1 MKIFGKGWWCVRN
14 ICKCVIFA
22 ITFQI
27 PILWF
32 VKTPT
37 FVCIHMS
44 SFESQ
49 PKMSHSFSFSL
60 CVWKDLP
67 LSIGYSVLLSWSS
80 CWQSWRKRK
89 MIKLVLRDPYSVVFH
104 EKNKTWIWRCRWR
117 WWQWLA
123 TQLSTRALY
132 GGTPWHY
139 NHPKIIL
146 DRSNF
151 YTISNSR
158 FLNLL
163 KTPKQI
169 KIATTQRG

>member
-1 MKIFGKGWWCVRN
+1 MKIFGKRWWWVRN

-32 VKTPT
+32 VKTLT

-80 CWQSWRKRK
+80 CWQSWRKRSLFYEIHIPLSFTRK
-89 MIKLVLRDPYSVVFH
+89 IKPEYEDVDDDGG
-104 EKNKTWIWRCRWR
+104 ND
-117 WWQWLA
+117 WQHNC
-123 TQLSTRALY
+123 QPELY
-132 GGTPWHY
+132 MGVH
-139 NHPKIIL
+139 L
-146 DRSNF
+146 DI
-151 YTISNSR
+151 TIT
-158 FLNLL
+158 L
-163 KTPKQI
+163 K
-169 KIATTQRG
+169 